1 MNNDQTES
9 KSANNTVE
17 KITRPALIISD
28 KTISNYQAYL
38 NNLLVGLADQSIPV
52 ALVYDSRWEV
62 DSLTPPSIELIEYHL
77 IPLPWFNAVSYKK
90 IFQQLTDFK
99 PTVLHCICESEIK
112 LVQKLALEMDLPF
125 IVTVNSLR
133 RLKIPRRL
141 LKNLLS
147 VTVSAKS
154 IGENIKKVNPKL
166 ADRVNVINMAAF
178 ADESNGC
185 FSDLNKQV
193 CVVTAGK
200 FNNKSVFECLLEAIR
215 YLAIDGYD
223 FILFIMGQ
231 GPAERK
237 LRRRISNLGISE
249 VVTIVPKMQNWRSVL
264 SSADIFV
271 RPLPEKIFDPLI
283 LEAMS
288 TGTAVAAC
296 AGGVDD
302 LIVDGQTAV
311 VFDGN
316 DEISIMNTLKELL
329 NRPEEAHDLAC
340 RAQQHIREHHKVSDM
355 VEAIIQTYR
364 QASNLTMD

>member
-1 MNNDQTES
+1 MNNDQTEL
-9 KSANNTVE
+9 KPANDNVD
-17 KITRPALIISD
+17 KVMRPALIISD
-28 KTISNYQAYL
+28 KTISNYKAYL
-38 NNLLVGLADQSIPV
+38 NNFLVGLADQSIPV
-52 ALVYDSRWEV
+52 ALVYDSKWEV
-62 DSLTPPSIELIEYHL
+62 ESFIHPSIELVEYNH
-77 IPLPWFNAVSYKK
+77 IPLPWFNAFSYKK

-112 LVQKLALEMDLPF
+112 LVQRLALEMDLPF

-147 VTVSAKS
+147 VTVSAQS
-154 IGENIKKVNPKL
+154 IGENIKRAKPRL
-166 ADRVNVINMAAF
+166 ADRVKVIKMAAF
-178 ADESNGC
+178 VDESNGC
-185 FSDLNKQV
+185 FYDLNKQI
-193 CVVTAGK
+193 CMVTAGK
-200 FNNKSVFECLLEAIR
+200 FNNESDFECLLEAIR

-223 FILFIMGQ
+223 FMLFIMGH

-237 LRRRISNLGISE
+237 IRKRISNLGISE
-249 VVTIVPKMQNWRSVL
+249 VVTMVPKMQNWRSVL
-264 SSADIFV
+264 SSADVFI
-271 RPLPEKIFDPLI
+271 RPFPEKIFNPLI

-302 LIVDGQTAV
+302 LIIDGRTAV
-311 VFDGN
+311 VFDGD

-329 NRPEEAHDLAC
+329 NRPEDAHNLAS
-340 RAQQHIREHHKVSDM
+340 RAQQHIREQHKVSDM

-364 QASNLTMD
+364 QASSLSMD